1 MTAMAK
7 QKLPDALPGLPAEAE
22 GWAKTWADAARRVVP
37 LVRVWRDGPRH
48 VGLEV
53 DLAPTRHELTEA
65 VAEAVWDRLRRA
77 IDRKGCRRET
87 TLAVHAGGSA
97 FWARRIPRERAGEV
111 LGQVLALINR
121 EGAAVVR
128 DMCEL
133 PFVFRTLWGRSPTWA
148 EVERWRP
155 TDVRAAMRR
164 RRGQAPPAG
173 EDDAIGAIGEDGD
186 AG

>member
-1 MTAMAK
+1 MTAMSTTHTHR
-7 QKLPDALPGLPAEAE
+7 LPEALPGLPVEAE
-22 GWAKTWADAARRVVP
+22 GWAKTWREAEERVVP

-53 DLAPTRHELTEA
+53 DLGPTRHELTEA

-87 TLAVHAGGSA
+87 TLAVHAGGSV

-155 TDVRAAMRR
+155 TDVRAAL
-164 RRGQAPPAG
+164 RGQAPPPAG
-173 EDDAIGAIGEDGD
+173 EDDALGRGWR
-186 AG
+186 